1 MIKIQSKNFNKTQKV
16 TWNFSQAQNSLQFYF
31 DNHLKNKHKY
41 KFTFYTDYLIFLFPR
56 AHEGQEVLVPIH
68 GEEDADVGRVV
79 QGWPVQGHVCDRLVV
94 HLKGPV
100 ETDLRGEMRIVLCE
114 LCLRADRKRT
124 LQSETE

>member
-1 MIKIQSKNFNKTQKV
+1 MIKIQSKTLIKHKKSLETFRKHKTV
-16 TWNFSQAQNSLQFYF
+16 LQFYF
-31 DNHLKNKHKY
+31 DNHLKKHKH
-41 KFTFYTDYLIFLFPR
+41 KFRFYTDYLIFLFPR
-56 AHEGQEVLVPIH
+56 AHESQEVLVPAH

-100 ETDLRGEMRIVLCE
+100 ETDQRGEMRIVLCE
-114 LCLRADRKRT
+114 LRLRAERKRT